1 MDDEESTNTYVTIGY
16 QESHIE
22 CSLLNYESLHDI
34 EANSTYVDGVE
45 VNGIDW
51 INGAGSATGNS
62 TLLQRIEITVGPED
76 NNNLPGNTDNG
87 RWLDE
92 LFQGLS
98 INRYT
103 DMLIIEQFRKHP
115 ASSTSQL
122 PNLGTVIRA
131 QLQILHLHF
140 EGFDM
145 GPIFES
151 FGSSLAKYNDSQL
164 KRFTIAG
171 CRVTD
176 EQAAVLIDSLFQMRH
191 LLEFNFYANRI
202 ESVTCAYPIS
212 SMLCETADAGKIWYL
227 R

>member
-1 MDDEESTNTYVTIGY
+1 MSKRQDDILSLSAFRQQLIEKAKDQIRKERQRIGVNADYNIISLYVKNNTGQAMMFDEDDHSFWSMDDEESTNTYVTIGY

-92 LFQGLS
+92 
-98 INRYT
+98 
-103 DMLIIEQFRKHP
+103 
-115 ASSTSQL
+115 
-122 PNLGTVIRA
+122 
-131 QLQILHLHF
+131 
-140 EGFDM
+140 
-145 GPIFES
+145 
-151 FGSSLAKYNDSQL
+151 
-164 KRFTIAG
+164 
-171 CRVTD
+171 
-176 EQAAVLIDSLFQMRH
+176 
-191 LLEFNFYANRI
+191 
-202 ESVTCAYPIS
+202 
-212 SMLCETADAGKIWYL
+212 
-227 R
+227 